1 MKKLLFIFTALMIIA
16 STGCKKEEKPIDCMA
31 TLPGEWHCAPEDIDA
46 EVYASFKEDGS
57 FDLYQKIGEG
67 RYRHYTGTW
76 TCEGST
82 LSGVYSDGVA
92 WGSSYTMDFKDN
104 DNMTLTALNG
114 SEEVMAYTRESVP
127 SEVKEDCI
135 EVKSSLRMLNS
146 QPQYRWL

>member
-1 MKKLLFIFTALMIIA
+1 MKKLLFILTALMVIA

-31 TLPGEWHCAPEDIDA
+31 TLPGEWHYLPEGIDA
-46 EVYASFKEDGS
+46 EVYASFEEDGS

-76 TCEGST
+76 TCEGNT
-82 LSGVYSDGVA
+82 LSGVYSDEAA

-114 SEEVMAYTRESVP
+114 SEEIMAYTRESVP
-127 SEVKEDCI
+127 SEVKDGCI

-146 QPQYRWL
+146 QPQ